1 MAAKA
6 KEPIMMRPIPLSGL
20 VAGMAA
26 SLSLLSLAK
35 TFWYGCM
42 LSGSMFMFDFDVNVT
57 VVATLMLMKD
67 DII

>member
-6 KEPIMMRPIPLSGL
+6 KEPIMMRLIILSGL

-26 SLSLLSLAK
+26 SSLLLSLAK

-42 LSGSMFMFDFDVNVT
+42 LSGSMFMFDVNLT
-57 VVATLMLMKD
+57 VGGYANANEG
-67 DII
+67 